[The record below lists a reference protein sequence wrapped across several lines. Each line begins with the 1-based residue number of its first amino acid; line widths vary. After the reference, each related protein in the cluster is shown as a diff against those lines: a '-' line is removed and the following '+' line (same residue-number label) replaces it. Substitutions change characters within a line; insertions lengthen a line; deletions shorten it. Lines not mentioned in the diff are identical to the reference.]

1 MFPVRWMLP
10 VGGVLFAITLL
21 ALALITPDG
30 PRSQATNVV
39 SVRSGIIE
47 LGERPEWRQYI
58 IQSAIQRR
66 ADELSKLRE
75 LPDTP
80 IHTDAAPTDSKI
92 AGLPQTVPLDTANS
106 LAIEFPVSAA
116 PEANPQAALADSKI
130 AGLPETVPLDI
141 ANSLSIEF
149 PVNAAPK
156 VNPQAALADSKI
168 ETVPLDIANSLS
180 IEFPVSAAPEVK
192 PKSRNQ
198 ARVKNVR
205 HSRRPVT
212 AVNRDP
218 PQTQNVVAF
227 PFGSQTWYTPPL
239 NTNGYFGNQ
248 SGQPSNAKGQQSP
261 RQSDL
266 ANARGE
272 R

>member
-1 MFPVRWMLP
+1 MLPVRWMLP

-39 SVRSGIIE
+39 TVRSGIIE

-80 IHTDAAPTDSKI
+80 IRTDAAPTGSKI

-141 ANSLSIEF
+141 ANL
-149 PVNAAPK
+149 
-156 VNPQAALADSKI
+156 
-168 ETVPLDIANSLS
+168 LS

-227 PFGSQTWYTPPL
+227 PFGSQKWYTPPL

-248 SGQPSNAKGQQSP
+248 SGQPSTPKANNHLGNQTWQTPA
-261 RQSDL
+261 
-266 ANARGE
+266 ANADIH
-272 R
+272 